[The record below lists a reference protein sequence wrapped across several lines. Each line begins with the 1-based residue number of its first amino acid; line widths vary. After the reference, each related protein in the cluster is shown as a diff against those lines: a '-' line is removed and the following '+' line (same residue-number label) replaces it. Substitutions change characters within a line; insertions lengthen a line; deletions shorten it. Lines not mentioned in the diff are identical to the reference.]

1 MIKMC
6 VRRVLNAYQL
16 ASMGKNTVV
25 SYLASRSFFCLGFL
39 LVFSHINITNR
50 CKCNLHC
57 CFYCRILILFCQF
70 LFFFFLYFVK
80 SSLWVIKKTHRRS
93 FLRPFFHG
101 AKTIEIFFSNIPW
114 RHTPYSIDQFEYL
127 TNGNSAHIQFAMSAI
142 DADQLDSWK
151 ARINMLLMLAQY
163 AFSKW
168 QRPNAT
174 MFLLSAVSQ
183 WFTINSRIYGK
194 TYFIFFVWQRE
205 RERECRKQENLF
217 GKIYWAYL
225 SWFAF
230 VPISAE
236 VINYPAMIENSKCT
250 LINVLFSIS

>member
-1 MIKMC
+1 MFILLERSMIKMC

-101 AKTIEIFFSNIPW
+101 AKTIEIFFFK
-114 RHTPYSIDQFEYL
+114 YSMKAY
-127 TNGNSAHIQFAMSAI
+127 TIQYRSIRIF
-142 DADQLDSWK
+142 DEWK
-151 ARINMLLMLAQY
+151 
-163 AFSKW
+163 FS
-168 QRPNAT
+168 
-174 MFLLSAVSQ
+174 SYSVCDVS
-183 WFTINSRIYGK
+183 Y
-194 TYFIFFVWQRE
+194 
-205 RERECRKQENLF
+205 
-217 GKIYWAYL
+217 
-225 SWFAF
+225 
-230 VPISAE
+230 
-236 VINYPAMIENSKCT
+236 
-250 LINVLFSIS
+250 